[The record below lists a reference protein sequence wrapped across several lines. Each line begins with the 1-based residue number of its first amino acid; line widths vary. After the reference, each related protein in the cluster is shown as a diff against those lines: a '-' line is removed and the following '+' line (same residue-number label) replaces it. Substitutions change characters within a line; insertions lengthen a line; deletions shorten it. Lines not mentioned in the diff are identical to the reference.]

1 MYSVSTNEV
10 LAEIVT
16 YLRIVSCDVFVVFM
30 LTFLKYYKEET
41 RFDWNL

>member
-16 YLRIVSCDVFVVFM
+16 YLRVVSCDVFVVFM
-30 LTFLKYYKEET
+30 LTFLKYLNEET
-41 RFDWNL
+41 RSQWN